1 MAKNDNI
8 VDFNEISRLSASTE
22 LKGTMI
28 SSSDIRIDGK
38 FEGMIVTEGK
48 VLIGESSEVK
58 GDVIARSADVW
69 GKIEGSVVIGD
80 ALSLKDGCSLAGNAE
95 TVRLSVETGSAFNGS
110 CKMITAEEFE
120 KKLKAAKGVKTQ
132 DSGMTQP
139 GKGATA

>member
-69 GKIEGSVVIGD
+69 GKIEGRVS
-80 ALSLKDGCSLAGNAE
+80 KQ
-95 TVRLSVETGSAFNGS
+95 VRLSMEVAR
-110 CKMITAEEFE
+110 
-120 KKLKAAKGVKTQ
+120 
-132 DSGMTQP
+132 
-139 GKGATA
+139 

>member
-69 GKIEGSVVIGD
+69 GKIEGNVVIGD

-95 TVRLSVETGSAFNGS
+95 TVRLSAETGSAFNGS

-132 DSGMTQP
+132 DSGKMQP
-139 GKGATA
+139 GKVATA